1 MGSVL
6 FLQGQAVPGGKGA
19 GLDRPTIAVAAPS
32 NLAACV
38 IDNESYGEIGMQEGQ
53 TVAGVDLAAMPAMA
67 GWPITASA
75 WTEDE
80 PEARVPVILRE
91 PGPVFAAVK
100 VTADPAPL
108 VLPPR
113 DGTALRTASA
123 RPCWA
128 RRHSSKSTRTISLL
142 DPENLARVFL
152 VSIWCY
158 E

>member
-6 FLQGQAVPGGKGA
+6 FLQGQAVPGGNGA

-32 NLAACV
+32 NLSACV
-38 IDNESYGEIGMQEGQ
+38 IDNESYGEIGMQEGE

-100 VTADPAPL
+100 VTADPARL

-113 DGTALRTASA
+113 DGTSCAPLPPSPAGREGIQVI
-123 RPCWA
+123 RPERFSC
-128 RRHSSKSTRTISLL
+128 
-142 DPENLARVFL
+142 
-152 VSIWCY
+152 
-158 E
+158 